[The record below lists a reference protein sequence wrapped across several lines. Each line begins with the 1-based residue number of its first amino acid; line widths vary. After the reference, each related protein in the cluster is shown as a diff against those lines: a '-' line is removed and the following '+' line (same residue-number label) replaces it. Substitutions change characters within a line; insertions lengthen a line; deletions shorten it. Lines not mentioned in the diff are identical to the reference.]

1 MARSTVNRT
10 FTFTLTF
17 TSLSPF
23 SVRYTDTMAK
33 LSHLSLNE
41 LYLDN
46 SSTPGTVWTGGKSR
60 PTGILFNQ
68 HTFILAHCVHSSTFV
83 TATVSIVS
91 EVSVHRTR
99 DIITP
104 HSTVPFDPLLS
115 LVHLAHISL
124 PPHFTL
130 HKSARLTH
138 FEAHKQK

>member
-1 MARSTVNRT
+1 MTAALVG
-10 FTFTLTF
+10 
-17 TSLSPF
+17 
-23 SVRYTDTMAK
+23 VGG
-33 LSHLSLNE
+33 H
-41 LYLDN
+41 
-46 SSTPGTVWTGGKSR
+46 STPRPHLIPGKEPVPILQEAEWDPGPVWTGGKSR
-60 PTGILFNQ
+60 PTGMLYNQ
-68 HTFILAHCVHSSTFV
+68 HTFIQIHCVHSSTFV

-138 FEAHKQK
+138 FEAHIQQ